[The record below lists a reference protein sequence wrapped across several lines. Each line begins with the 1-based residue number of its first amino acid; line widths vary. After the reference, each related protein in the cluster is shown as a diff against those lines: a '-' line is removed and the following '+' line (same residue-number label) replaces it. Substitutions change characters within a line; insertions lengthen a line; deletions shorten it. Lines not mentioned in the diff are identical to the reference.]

1 MGTLFKTSTPS
12 VTPTLTQ
19 PISIQTPVEA
29 EVDESGSQDEDNV
42 RDAIRRQTRSRSST
56 IQTSY
61 RGVLEESESAS
72 LSTSL
77 SPTRKTLL
85 GE

>member
-1 MGTLFKTSTPS
+1 MGSLFKTSTPS

-19 PISIQTPVEA
+19 PATVKNSTEPEVGEA
-29 EVDESGSQDEDNV
+29 VSQDEDSV
-42 RDAIRRQTRSRSST
+42 RDAIRRETRSRSLT

-61 RGVLEESESAS
+61 RGVLEEGAKAS
-72 LSTSL
+72 SITL
-77 SPTRKTLL
+77 SPKRKTLL